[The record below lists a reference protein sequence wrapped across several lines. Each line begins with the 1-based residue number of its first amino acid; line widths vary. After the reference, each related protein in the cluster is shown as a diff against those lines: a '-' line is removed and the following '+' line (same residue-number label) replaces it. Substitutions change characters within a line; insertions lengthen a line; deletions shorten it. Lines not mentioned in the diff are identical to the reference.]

1 MWSNKFQ
8 WLSNSHS
15 TRSTFWK
22 IALSQ
27 HLLCACLRSP
37 ENSDSAIKLHNNND
51 NNNNNSTAVVR
62 MATLTTA
69 ALFCTLHVASLLPL
83 VTRLPVQGVGL
94 PKCDR
99 MQSICNISFSLF
111 SLTLFALW
119 QLTAAKAQQMWQLLL
134 HEHALIAQVQRANKT
149 EHNYERIA

>member
-1 MWSNKFQ
+1 MAPVVEQQVPVAVKLTLHTFHILENCLVSAFTLCLSSFAWKFGQ
-8 WLSNSHS
+8 QQLNC
-15 TRSTFWK
+15 TIT
-22 IALSQ
+22 
-27 HLLCACLRSP
+27 
-37 ENSDSAIKLHNNND
+37 
-51 NNNNNSTAVVR
+51 T
-62 MATLTTA
+62 TTA
-69 ALFCTLHVASLLPL
+69 AQPSSEWRRWRQQLFYTLHIASLLPL

-111 SLTLFALW
+111 SLTLSALL